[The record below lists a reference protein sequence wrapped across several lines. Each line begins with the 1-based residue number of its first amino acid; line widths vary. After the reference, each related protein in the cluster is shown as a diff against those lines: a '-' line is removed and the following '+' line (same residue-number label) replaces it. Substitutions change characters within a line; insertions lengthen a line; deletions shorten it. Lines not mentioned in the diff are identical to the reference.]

1 MISPKLNGI
10 FNEFDAFFT
19 FVSNVDS
26 LDWKDLGADSIYER
40 VTKRVTNG
48 SIVLFHNAAKYTPDA
63 LPRILENLIE
73 RGYKIV
79 PISELIY
86 KDNFYVNHEGKQIL
100 KTKETTSVD

>member
-1 MISPKLNGI
+1 MGHYTIQW
-10 FNEFDAFFT
+10 D
-19 FVSNVDS
+19 VDS

-40 VTKRVTNG
+40 VTKKVTNG

-86 KDNFYVNHEGKQIL
+86 KDNFYVDHQGKQIP
-100 KTKETTSVD
+100 KTKETTSID